1 MIQAFFKLNI
11 AIAILGLSLLCLS
24 QANAAEKYQSCNDTE
39 ITSLIQKFKLN
50 INHDSSLNTSSDND
64 SNIPNVALQ
73 YTDDPFLSCL
83 KLKDQNYIFA
93 VSHPTSDQEGVLN
106 YDLNIYA
113 IQNDM
118 ITTSYYNAK
127 FTVSD
132 AFEFKGLK
140 LETPL
145 YSTLK
150 NKTVIGLQTRYA
162 HQGGINP
169 YKEFSTL
176 FELHKTHK
184 FHRILDELPTYEA
197 ENIQSCIDQDSEI
210 KRLFILDN
218 KSAYGLQNIK
228 LKETKTRIKFQP
240 DSCEMR
246 PTDTS
251 RSHILKYDGQQ
262 YHFDREKFF
271 SLNDPNQEE

>member
-1 MIQAFFKLNI
+1 MNI
-11 AIAILGLSLLCLS
+11 ALTVLGLSLLCLS
-24 QANAAEKYQSCNDTE
+24 QTNAAEKYQSCNYTE
-39 ITSLIQKFKLN
+39 ITSLIQKFKIN
-50 INHDSSLNTSSDND
+50 IIHDSSVNTSSDND
-64 SNIPNVALQ
+64 SNISNLAPQHTN
-73 YTDDPFLSCL
+73 DPFLSCL
-83 KLKDQNYIFA
+83 KLKDQNYLFA
-93 VSHPTSDQEGVLN
+93 VSHPTSDQEDVLN
-106 YDLNIYA
+106 YNLNIYD
-113 IQNDM
+113 IHHDT

-132 AFEFKGLK
+132 AFEFKGLE
-140 LETPL
+140 LATNS

-150 NKTVIGLQTRYA
+150 NKMVIGLQTRYA

-169 YKEFSTL
+169 YKEFLTL
-176 FELHKTHK
+176 FELHKAHK
-184 FHRILDELPTYEA
+184 FHRILDELPIYEA

>member
-1 MIQAFFKLNI
+1 MQNKENVKRTLVVNLFAQPGAGKSTGAAYLFYNLKC
-11 AIAILGLSLLCLS
+11 LGVNCEYVSEFAKDKVWEENKS
-24 QANAAEKYQSCNDTE
+24 VFE
-39 ITSLIQKFKLN
+39 
-50 INHDSSLNTSSDND
+50 
-64 SNIPNVALQ
+64 
-73 YTDDPFLSCL
+73 
-83 KLKDQNYIFA
+83 DQNYIFA

-132 AFEFKGLK
+132 AFEFKGLE
-140 LETPL
+140 LATNS

-150 NKTVIGLQTRYA
+150 NKMVIGLQTRYA

-169 YKEFSTL
+169 YKEFLTL
-176 FELHKTHK
+176 FELHKAHK
-184 FHRILDELPTYEA
+184 FHRILDELPIYEA

-240 DSCEMR
+240 DSCEMI